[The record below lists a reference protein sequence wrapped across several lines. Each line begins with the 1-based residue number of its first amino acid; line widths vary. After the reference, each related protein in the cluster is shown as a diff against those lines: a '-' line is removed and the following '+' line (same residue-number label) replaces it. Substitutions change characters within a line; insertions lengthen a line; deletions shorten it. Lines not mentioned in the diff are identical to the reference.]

1 MSERLRRKRKSWEGK
16 SLGLRKQKMKTSQ
29 MLVTHLNPK
38 SPISEQYRTIRTN
51 IQFASINETIQTY
64 MVTSPMAGEGK
75 TTTITNL
82 AVVMAQ
88 QDKKVLIIDGDTRK
102 PSIHY
107 TFQRSNLRG
116 VTNVL
121 TGQIPFKTAV
131 VATSVPNLDI
141 LTSGPIPPNPSE
153 LLASPQMERL
163 LKEACRHY
171 DIVLVDTPPVLIVSD
186 AQIMANR
193 CQGSILVVN
202 SGKTEADAAIQAK
215 DALVHSKAKLLG
227 VVLNRKNNRRD
238 KTFYYYGRQ

>member
-1 MSERLRRKRKSWEGK
+1 MKRN
-16 SLGLRKQKMKTSQ
+16 Q

-38 SPISEQYRTIRTN
+38 SPVAEQYRTIRTN
-51 IQFASINETIQTY
+51 IQFASINEQIQTY

-88 QDKKVLIIDGDTRK
+88 QEKKVLIIDADTRK
-102 PSIHY
+102 PSVHY
-107 TFQRSNLRG
+107 AFQRNNIKG

-121 TGQIPFKTAV
+121 TGQLSLKGAVIPTA
-131 VATSVPNLDI
+131 VPNLDI
-141 LTSGPIPPNPSE
+141 LASGPIPPNPSE
-153 LLASPQMERL
+153 LLASPQMEQL

-202 SGKTEADAAIQAK
+202 SGKTESDSANQAK
-215 DALVHSKAKLLG
+215 DALIHAKAKLLG
-227 VVLNRKNNRRD
+227 VVLNRKNKRRD

>member
-1 MSERLRRKRKSWEGK
+1 MAH
-16 SLGLRKQKMKTSQ
+16 RKQKGNRSLK
-29 MLVTHLNPK
+29 LVTHLNPK

-51 IQFASINETIQTY
+51 IQFTAINDTIQTY

-88 QDKKVLIIDGDTRK
+88 QEKKVLLIDADTRK

-107 TFQRSNLRG
+107 TFQRNNTKG

-121 TGQIPFKTAV
+121 TGQLSLKGAI
-131 VATSVPNLDI
+131 VATAVPNLEI

-153 LLASPQMERL
+153 LLASPQMEQL

-171 DIVLVDTPPVLIVSD
+171 DIVLVDTPPVLVVSD

-202 SGKTEADAAIQAK
+202 SGKTDSESAIQAK
-215 DALVHSKAKLLG
+215 EALVHAKAKLLG
-227 VVLNRKNNRRD
+227 VVLNRKNKRRD
-238 KTFYYYGRQ
+238 KAFYYYGRQ

>member
-1 MSERLRRKRKSWEGK
+1 MALNKP
-16 SLGLRKQKMKTSQ
+16 KMKRNQ

-38 SPISEQYRTIRTN
+38 SPVAEQYRTIRTN
-51 IQFASINETIQTY
+51 IQFASINEQIQTY

-88 QDKKVLIIDGDTRK
+88 QEKKVLIIDADTRK
-102 PSIHY
+102 PSVHY
-107 TFQRSNLRG
+107 AFQRNNIKG

-121 TGQIPFKTAV
+121 TGQLSLKGAVIPTA
-131 VATSVPNLDI
+131 VPNLDI
-141 LTSGPIPPNPSE
+141 LASGPIPPNPSE
-153 LLASPQMERL
+153 LLASPQMEQL

-202 SGKTEADAAIQAK
+202 SGKTESDSANQAK
-215 DALVHSKAKLLG
+215 DALIHAKAKLLG
-227 VVLNRKNNRRD
+227 VVLNRKNKRRD